1 VVRKQLAVPEQEALQ
16 QLAQL
21 PVQVEQLEQQLVQ
34 QLVQLPVQVEQL
46 EQQLVQAEQLGLQ
59 QLELARQLPLTR
71 IR

>member
-1 VVRKQLAVPEQEALQ
+1 VVRKQLAVPEQEVLQ
-16 QLAQL
+16 QLEQL
-21 PVQVEQLEQQLVQ
+21 PVQVEQLE
-34 QLVQLPVQVEQL
+34 QLPVQVEQL

>member
-1 VVRKQLAVPEQEALQ
+1 VVRKQLAVPEQEVLQ
-16 QLAQL
+16 QLVQL
-21 PVQVEQLEQQLVQ
+21 PVQVEQLEQL
-34 QLVQLPVQVEQL
+34 LVQLPVQVEQL

>member
-1 VVRKQLAVPEQEALQ
+1 VVRKQLAVPEQEVLQ
-16 QLAQL
+16 QL
-21 PVQVEQLEQQLVQ
+21 E
-34 QLVQLPVQVEQL
+34 QLPVQVEQL